1 MNGGGGQMNFL
12 GKIIGDK
19 TVFVIAECGVNHNGK
34 LDVALKMI
42 DVAKECGADA
52 VKFQKR
58 SLSHLYRPSV
68 LAAPSD
74 ESHSLGVYIPIL
86 KECELSERDH
96 RQLFNHCQRV
106 GIKYLCSPW
115 DLESVSFLE
124 SLGVEGYKVP
134 SACLSDVYLA
144 ERIASTGKPS
154 IFSTGMHCWD
164 EVKKIVNRWLIPMF
178 GTDKMALMHC
188 VSSYP
193 TANRDVNLGFL
204 KIMADEFRG
213 VQVGWSGHERGVPI
227 SVAAVAMGASII
239 ERHFTLDRT
248 WKGPDHAASLEP
260 HGLEEMIRHIRAV
273 QDALGAAKNINQGEV
288 VARETLGKVLT
299 WARNHAPGEQVS
311 PASFVAT
318 SPGYGIPAYRGREM
332 FEDGEQWVITKPV
345 QVGRAVQV
353 GDAIKIEQE
362 VVHAQGS

>member
-1 MNGGGGQMNFL
+1 MNFL
-12 GKIIGDK
+12 GKEIGGK
-19 TVFVIAECGVNHNGK
+19 SVFVIAESGINHNGK

-86 KECELSERDH
+86 KECELSENDH
-96 RQLFNHCQRV
+96 EKLMRKCEAV

-115 DLESVSFLE
+115 DLQSVSFLE

-134 SACLSDVYLA
+134 SACLSDIYLA
-144 ERIASTGKPS
+144 ERIAATGKS
-154 IFSTGMHCWD
+154 TIFSTGMHCWD

-178 GTDKMALMHC
+178 SRDKMALMHC

-193 TANRDVNLGFL
+193 TANRDVNLGFI
-204 KIMADEFRG
+204 KVMADEFRG

-260 HGLEEMIRHIRAV
+260 HGLEEMVRHIRAV
-273 QDALGAAKNINQGEV
+273 QDALGSIKNVNQGEV

-299 WARNHAPGEQVS
+299 WSFSHQPGDVVTKD
-311 PASFVAT
+311 SFTAT
-318 SPGYGIPAYRGREM
+318 SPGYGIPAYRGQEM
-332 FEDGEQWVITKPV
+332 FELSEKWVVAKAV
-345 QVGRAVQV
+345 QAGRAVQV